1 MSPQLARLTRTLKR
15 NSETPPNSSTTD
27 SAYSTATI
35 NISDY
40 QNVMTVSDDNVY
52 CEIASPAG
60 AHQIPTFVGGHHRH
74 PKPRYP
80 YHHHHHHHAAMANDN
95 DDTAS
100 DVHNL
105 TDFSDDED
113 PLRQHPNPNSPR
125 IIGTAKAKGS
135 WYGDDHDQSPSRRQL
150 LNYRSPILQSG
161 GRLS

>member
-1 MSPQLARLTRTLKR
+1 
-15 NSETPPNSSTTD
+15 
-27 SAYSTATI
+27 
-35 NISDY
+35 
-40 QNVMTVSDDNVY
+40 
-52 CEIASPAG
+52 
-60 AHQIPTFVGGHHRH
+60 
-74 PKPRYP
+74 
-80 YHHHHHHHAAMANDN
+80 MANDN

-113 PLRQHPNPNSPR
+113 PLRQHHPNPNSPR